1 MAEDVEGSWGWR
13 ILRWVRSR
21 RFVVQDESL
30 VPLLLPGDRV
40 RVDPGAYRNRV
51 PRPGEIVVLSDPEHL
66 VGWLIKKVDE
76 VTPPAPEERG
86 GEVLVSV
93 VGINPQ
99 TSRDSRRF
107 GPVPSARIL
116 GQAYFRYFPAS
127 RRGPLDGRD
136 RREGPPDPSMER

>member
-1 MAEDVEGSWGWR
+1 M
-13 ILRWVRSR
+13 
-21 RFVVQDESL
+21 
-30 VPLLLPGDRV
+30 
-40 RVDPGAYRNRV
+40 
-51 PRPGEIVVLSDPEHL
+51 LSDPEHL

-76 VTPPAPEERG
+76 VTPPAPEEGG

-99 TSRDSRRF
+99 ASRDSRRF
-107 GPVPSARIL
+107 GPVPIARIL

-136 RREGPPDPSMER
+136 RREGPPEPSMER